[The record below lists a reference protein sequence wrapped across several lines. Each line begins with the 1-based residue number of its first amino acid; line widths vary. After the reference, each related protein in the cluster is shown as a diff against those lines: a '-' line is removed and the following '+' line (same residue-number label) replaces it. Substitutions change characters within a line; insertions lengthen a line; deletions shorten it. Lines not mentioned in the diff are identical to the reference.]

1 MKKEELLKHL
11 EVKKGLIKETL
22 LTTKW
27 NKENIK
33 SMYDLGDMIKEIDI
47 TIKNIKL
54 IEFESKID
62 ELAKYYNT
70 LEELKEYKKERN
82 EENGE

>member
-1 MKKEELLKHL
+1 MKKQELLKHL
-11 EVKKGLIKETL
+11 KVKKGLIEETL
-22 LTTKW
+22 LTTEW

-54 IEFESKID
+54 IEFESKVD
-62 ELAKYYNT
+62 ELVEYYNT